1 MAGRSGLLALCTT
14 IGLVFAAGPAP
25 AADRVVFG
33 TNWLAEAEHGGFYQ
47 ALAAGIYARHGL
59 EVEIRP
65 GGPQVNHSQL
75 LAAGVVDVA
84 MIANNATA
92 INFLT
97 AGIPV
102 VTVAAF
108 FQKDP
113 AVLVAHPDQGN
124 DSIAALK
131 GKPIMISAESREGW
145 WRFLKLRF
153 GFDDGQIRPYNFQM
167 APFLADK
174 RAVQQAYVTAEP
186 YEIER
191 LGVKPRLLLL
201 ADNGWPAYSTLTAVP
216 KRLIAEKPDVVRRF
230 VEASIE
236 GWYAYLYGDSAPA
249 NARIKRDNPEMTDG
263 QIAYS
268 IAKMKEYGIVD
279 SGDTAT
285 LGIGAMTEPK
295 LKQFFDLMVDSG
307 LYGKE
312 LKFMD
317 AFDARFVNKG
327 HGLSMRPR

>member
-1 MAGRSGLLALCTT
+1 VFGLSILA
-14 IGLVFAAGPAP
+14 APSP
-25 AADRVVFG
+25 AADKLVFG

-47 ALAAGIYARHGL
+47 AVAGGIYAKHGL
-59 EVEIRP
+59 EVEIRQ

-75 LAAGVVDVA
+75 LAAGVIDVA

-124 DSIAALK
+124 DSLSSLK

-145 WRFLKLRF
+145 WRFLRLKF
-153 GFDDGQIRPYNFQM
+153 GFEDSQIRPYNFQM

-191 LGVKPRLLLL
+191 LGVRPRLILL
-201 ADNGWPAYSTLTAVP
+201 ADNGWPAYSTLTSVG
-216 KRLIAEKPDVVRRF
+216 KKLLTEKPDVVRRF

-236 GWYAYLYGDSAPA
+236 GWNVYLYGDPSAG
-249 NARIKRDNPEMTDG
+249 NAKIKRDNPEMTDG
-263 QIAYS
+263 QIAFS

-279 SGDTAT
+279 SGEAAT

-295 LKQFFDLMVDSG
+295 LKEFFDLMVASG
-307 LYGKE
+307 LYDKN
-312 LKFMD
+312 LKFMN
-317 AFDARFVNKG
+317 AFDLRFVNKG
-327 HGLSMRPR
+327 HGVSARPK

>member
-1 MAGRSGLLALCTT
+1 MTAKPRVAAICMVLGLAVSG
-14 IGLVFAAGPAP
+14 VPAS
-25 AADRVVFG
+25 AADRLVFG

-47 ALAAGIYARHGL
+47 AVAAGIYARHGL
-59 EVEIRP
+59 EVEIRQ

-113 AVLVAHPDQGN
+113 QVLVSHPEQGLG
-124 DSIAALK
+124 SPAAMK
-131 GKPIMISAESREGW
+131 GRPIMISAEAREGYW
-145 WRFLKLRF
+145 KFLKLKF
-153 GFDDGQIRPYNFQM
+153 GFDDSQIRPYNFQM

-174 RAVQQAYVTAEP
+174 RAIQQAYVTAEP

-191 LGVKPRLLLL
+191 HGVRPRLLLL
-201 ADNGWPAYSTLTAVP
+201 ADHGWPAYSTLTSVS
-216 KRLIAEKPDVVRRF
+216 KRLVTEKPDIVRRF

-236 GWYAYLYGDSAPA
+236 GWYGYLYGDPA
-249 NARIKRDNPEMTDG
+249 SGNARIKRDNPEMTDG
-263 QIAYS
+263 QLAFS
-268 IAKMKEYGIVD
+268 IAKMREYGIVD
-279 SGDTAT
+279 SGDTLT
-285 LGIGAMTEPK
+285 LGIGAMTEGK
-295 LKQFFDLMVDSG
+295 LREFFDLMVAAGVYPKD
-307 LYGKE
+307 LDH
-312 LKFMD
+312 LA
-317 AFDARFVNKG
+317 AFDLRFVNKG
-327 HGLSMRPR
+327 HGIGLRK